1 MGAMPAP
8 VHDAVTAVLLHG
20 DELYLVRRHPALPAF
35 SGYHAFPGGKVDRT
49 DLDEPLP
56 GALFEG
62 HAPRLLRALAREL
75 QEELGFDLFDAAG
88 RGHVEEL
95 LNLGEITTP
104 AFAPLRFRTW
114 FFKLVLRERPRFVPD
129 PGEATE
135 GGWLKVSE
143 WRRRYAAGRLLA
155 APPTTLAID
164 ALAGDLSLR
173 ALPPFPGT
181 FDPERDVPWVEPL
194 AGLRILLVR
203 SNTLPP
209 ATHTNV
215 FWLGGDGAPRVLVD
229 PSPADRDELGRLCRS
244 LDAFGVDLVFLTH
257 HHPDHREFA
266 DEIARRYDVPIGM
279 SADTRE
285 RIARKSGAAFFEGL
299 DVRIYAEGDALT
311 RWQGESVRLLAVP
324 GHDEG
329 QLAPMAESR
338 AWCIVGDLIQGIGTV
353 VIAPPE
359 GDMRKYFASLRRVI
373 DLDPAVIIPSHGM
386 ALGGTHFLRM
396 ALRHRE
402 EREEQIRSRHAA
414 GRSEDQILADVYQG
428 IDPRLLPLARLNIRS
443 HLAKLR
449 EEGVISPTQTP
460 TRAPSR

>member
-1 MGAMPAP
+1 MPPAP
-8 VHDAVTAVLLHG
+8 ILDAVTAVLLHG

-35 SGYHAFPGGKVDRT
+35 AGYHAFPGGKVDRT
-49 DLDEPLP
+49 DLDAPLA
-56 GALFEG
+56 GALYEG

-75 QEELGFDLFDAAG
+75 QEELAFDLWGAAE
-88 RGHVEEL
+88 RGHVAEL
-95 LNLGEITTP
+95 ANLGEITTP
-104 AFAPLRFRTW
+104 AFAPMRFRTW
-114 FFKLVLRERPRFVPD
+114 FYKIVLRERPEFVPD

-135 GGWLKVSE
+135 GGWLTVSE
-143 WRRRYAAGRLLA
+143 WRRRFLAGKLLA
-155 APPTTLAID
+155 APPTSLTID
-164 ALAGDLSLR
+164 ALSRDLTLR
-173 ALPPFPGT
+173 ALPPFPGN

-209 ATHTNV
+209 AEHTNV
-215 FWLGGDGAPRVLVD
+215 FWLGGNGAPRVLVD
-229 PSPADRDELGRLCRS
+229 PSPADRDELERLCRT

-266 DEIARRYDVPIGM
+266 DEVARRYGVPIAL

-285 RIARKSGAAFFEGL
+285 RIARRAPGFFDGL
-299 DVRIYAEGDALT
+299 EVRILGEGDELT
-311 RWQGESVRLLAVP
+311 RWQGENVRLLAVP

-329 QLAPMAESR
+329 QLAPYAESR

-373 DLDPAVIIPSHGM
+373 ELDPGTIIPSHGM
-386 ALGGTHFLRM
+386 ALGGTHYLKQ
-396 ALRHRE
+396 ALHHRE
-402 EREEQIRSRHAA
+402 EREEQIRSRHDA
-414 GRSEDQILADVYQG
+414 GLSEDQILDEIYRG

-449 EEGVISPTQTP
+449 EEG
-460 TRAPSR
+460 ALG

>member
-1 MGAMPAP
+1 MPPAP

-20 DELYLVRRHPALPAF
+20 DELYLVRRNPALPAF
-35 SGYHAFPGGKVDRT
+35 AGYHAFPGGKVDRT
-49 DLDEPLP
+49 DLDAPLP

-75 QEELGFDLFDAAG
+75 QEELAFDLWDAAE
-88 RGHVEEL
+88 RGHVAEL

-104 AFAPLRFRTW
+104 AFVPLRFRTW

-135 GGWLKVSE
+135 GAWRTVSE
-143 WRRRYAAGRLLA
+143 WRRRFVAGQLLA
-155 APPTTLAID
+155 APPTSLTLD
-164 ALAGDLSLR
+164 ALSRNLALR
-173 ALPPFPGT
+173 ELPPFPGG
-181 FDPERDVPWVEPL
+181 FDPERDIPWVEPL

-209 ATHTNV
+209 AEHTNV
-215 FWLGGDGAPRVLVD
+215 FWLGGEGAPRVLID
-229 PSPADRDELGRLCRS
+229 PSPADRDELARLLRT
-244 LDAFGVDLVFLTH
+244 LDRFGVDLVFLTH

-266 DEIARRYDVPIGM
+266 DEVARRYGVPLGL
-279 SADTRE
+279 SADTRARIE
-285 RIARKSGAAFFEGL
+285 RKAGASFFEGL
-299 DVRIYAEGDALT
+299 DVRVFGEGDELT

-359 GDMRKYFASLRRVI
+359 GNMRKYFASLRRVI
-373 DLDPAVIIPSHGM
+373 ELDPGVIIPSHGM
-386 ALGGTHFLRM
+386 ALGGTHYLEK

-414 GRSEDQILADVYQG
+414 GMGEDQILGEVYRDV
-428 IDPRLLPLARLNIRS
+428 DPRLLPLARMNIRS
-443 HLAKLR
+443 HLDKLR
-449 EEGVISPTQTP
+449 EDGVI
-460 TRAPSR
+460 A

>member
-1 MGAMPAP
+1 MSPAP

-49 DLDEPLP
+49 DLDAPLA

-75 QEELGFDLFDAAG
+75 QEELAFDLWSAAG
-88 RGHVEEL
+88 RGHVAEL
-95 LNLGEITTP
+95 VNLGEITTP

-114 FFKLVLRERPRFVPD
+114 FFKLVLRERPHFVPD

-135 GGWLKVSE
+135 GGWLKISE
-143 WRRRYAAGRLLA
+143 WRRRYASGRLLA
-155 APPTTLAID
+155 APPTTLTID
-164 ALAGDLSLR
+164 ALARDPALR

-181 FDPERDVPWVEPL
+181 FDPERDIPWVEPL

-209 ATHTNV
+209 AQHTNV
-215 FWLGGDGAPRVLVD
+215 FWIGGDGAPRVLVD
-229 PSPADRDELGRLCRS
+229 PSPADRDELERLHRT
-244 LDAFGVDLVFLTH
+244 LDGFGVDLVFLTH

-266 DEIARRYDVPIGM
+266 DEIARRHGVPLGM

-285 RIARKSGAAFFEGL
+285 RIERKAGARFFEGL
-299 DVRIYAEGDALT
+299 AVRTLGEGDELT

-359 GDMRKYFASLRRVI
+359 GNMRKYFASLRRI
-373 DLDPAVIIPSHGM
+373 IELDPGVIIPSHGM
-386 ALGGTHFLRM
+386 ALGGTHFLQQ

-402 EREEQIRSRHAA
+402 EREQQIRTRHEA
-414 GRSEDQILADVYQG
+414 GLSEDQILADVYRA

-443 HLAKLR
+443 HLEKLR
-449 EEGVISPTQTP
+449 EDGVVS
-460 TRAPSR
+460 

>member
-1 MGAMPAP
+1 MPPAP

-49 DLDEPLP
+49 DADAPLD
-56 GALFEG
+56 GALFAG

-75 QEELGFDLFDAAG
+75 QEELAFDLWDAAE
-88 RGHVEEL
+88 RGHVEAL

-114 FFKLVLRERPRFVPD
+114 FYKIVLRERPAFVPD

-143 WRRRYAAGRLLA
+143 WRRRYAAGQLLA
-155 APPTTLAID
+155 APPTSLTLD
-164 ALAGDLSLR
+164 ALAGDLALR

-181 FDPERDVPWVEPL
+181 FDPERDIPWIEPL
-194 AGLRILLVR
+194 AGLRVLLVR

-209 ATHTNV
+209 AEHTNV
-215 FWLGGDGAPRVLVD
+215 FWLGGAGAPRVVID
-229 PSPADRDELGRLCRS
+229 PSPADRDELQRLYRS

-266 DEIARRYDVPIGM
+266 DEIARRYGVPLGL

-285 RIARKSGAAFFEGL
+285 RIARRNGPGFFEGL
-299 DVRIYAEGDALT
+299 EVRTYAEGDELT
-311 RWQGESVRLLAVP
+311 RWQGQRVVLLAVP

-329 QLAPMAESR
+329 PLAPKAESR
-338 AWCIVGDLIQGIGTV
+338 AWCIVGDLIQGNGTV

-359 GDMRKYFASLRRVI
+359 GHMRKYIATLKRVI
-373 DLDPAVIIPSHGM
+373 ELDPGVIIPSHGL
-386 ALGGTHFLRM
+386 ALGGTHYLKQ

-402 EREEQIRSRHAA
+402 EREAQILMRHEA
-414 GRSEDQILADVYQG
+414 GLSEDQILAEVYRA
-428 IDPRLLPLARLNIRS
+428 IDARLLPLARLNIRS
-443 HLAKLR
+443 HMAKLR
-449 EEGVISPTQTP
+449 EEGLI
-460 TRAPSR
+460 AA

>member
-1 MGAMPAP
+1 MGRMPAAP

-20 DELYLVRRHPALPAF
+20 DELYLVRRQPALPAF
-35 SGYHAFPGGKVDRT
+35 GGYHAFPGGKVDRA
-49 DLDEPLP
+49 DADAPLA

-75 QEELGFDLFDAAG
+75 QEELGFDLWSAAE
-88 RGHVEEL
+88 RGHVAEL

-114 FFKLVLRERPRFVPD
+114 FFKVVLRERPQLDLD

-135 GGWLKVSE
+135 GAWLKVSE
-143 WRRRYAAGRLLA
+143 WRRRYASGRLLA
-155 APPTTLAID
+155 APPTSITID
-164 ALAGDLSLR
+164 ALARDLTLA

-181 FDPERDVPWVEPL
+181 FDPARDIPWVEPL

-209 ATHTNV
+209 AEHTNV
-215 FWLGGDGAPRVLVD
+215 FWMGGAGAPRVIID
-229 PSPADRDELGRLCRS
+229 PSPADRDELGRLYRS

-266 DEIARRYDVPIGM
+266 DEIARRYGVPLGL

-285 RIARKSGAAFFEGL
+285 RIARKAGPGFFDGL
-299 DVRIYAEGDALT
+299 DVRIYGEGDELT

-329 QLAPMAESR
+329 QLAPMAESL

-359 GDMRKYFASLRRVI
+359 GDMRKYFASLKRI
-373 DLDPAVIIPSHGM
+373 IELDPGVIIPSHGM
-386 ALGGTHFLRM
+386 ALGGTHYLKQ

-402 EREEQIRSRHAA
+402 ERESQILVRHEA
-414 GRSEDQILADVYQG
+414 GLPEDQILDEVYRG

-443 HLAKLR
+443 HMTKLR
-449 EEGVISPTQTP
+449 EDGVI
-460 TRAPSR
+460 A

>member
-1 MGAMPAP
+1 MPHP
-8 VHDAVTAVLLHG
+8 PIHDAVTAVLLHG

-49 DLDEPLP
+49 DLDEPLA

-75 QEELGFDLFDAAG
+75 QEELAFDLWAAAG

-114 FFKLVLRERPRFVPD
+114 FFKLVLRERPAFVPD

-143 WRRRYAAGRLLA
+143 WRRRYAEGRLLA
-155 APPTTLAID
+155 APPTSLTID
-164 ALAGDLSLR
+164 ALARDLGLR

-181 FDPERDVPWVEPL
+181 FDPERDVPWIEPL

-215 FWLGGDGAPRVLVD
+215 FWLGGSGAPRVLVD
-229 PSPADRDELGRLCRS
+229 PSPADRGELERLCRS

-266 DEIARRYDVPIGM
+266 DEIARRYRVPLGL

-285 RIARKSGAAFFEGL
+285 RIGHKAGARFFDGL
-299 DVRIYAEGDALT
+299 DVRIFGEGDELT
-311 RWQGESVRLLAVP
+311 RWQGEPVRLLAVP

-359 GDMRKYFASLRRVI
+359 GNMRKYFASLRRVI
-373 DLDPAVIIPSHGM
+373 ELDPGVIIPSHGM
-386 ALGGTHFLRM
+386 ALGGTHYLKQ

-402 EREEQIRSRHAA
+402 EREEQIRTRHQ
-414 GRSEDQILADVYQG
+414 GGLSEDRILAEVYAG
-428 IDPRLLPLARLNIRS
+428 IDPRLLPLARMNIRS
-443 HLAKLR
+443 HLDKLR
-449 EEGVISPTQTP
+449 EEGVI
-460 TRAPSR
+460 A